1 MTYICGNVHLYS
13 IFDSFLQCFLSNL
26 HLQSYETHFNNDL
39 DSFLPVII
47 FNTFT
52 VASVILLGI
61 HADVPTLLVSQNQV
75 KQNQCYKQ
83 WMKNHIVLRI
93 IITKVIF
100 AQQVYQIIY
109 LVFIFFLKMKGSCYV
124 PFSCK
129 VFCNIFR
136 QILLLINY

>member
-61 HADVPTLLVSQNQV
+61 HADTYPTGFLEPSQT
-75 KQNQCYKQ
+75 KS
-83 WMKNHIVLRI
+83 VL
-93 IITKVIF
+93 
-100 AQQVYQIIY
+100 
-109 LVFIFFLKMKGSCYV
+109 
-124 PFSCK
+124 
-129 VFCNIFR
+129 
-136 QILLLINY
+136 